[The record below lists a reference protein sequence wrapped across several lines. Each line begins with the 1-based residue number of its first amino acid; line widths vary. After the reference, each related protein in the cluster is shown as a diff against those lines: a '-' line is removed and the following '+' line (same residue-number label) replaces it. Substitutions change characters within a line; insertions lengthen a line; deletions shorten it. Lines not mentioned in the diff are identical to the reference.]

1 MLRQSHPIIYFLISI
16 PLDILLTVDLPPQS
30 FFEDIC
36 FNVIAADKK
45 IKFTGIVDS
54 TGKLFFGKH
63 RPNYNNKERSLVVEP
78 VFFYLQYLI
87 PAIRKCQKIPREQR
101 NTKTKTKSK
110 NIRDNS
116 NLQQIRFG
124 LVNFCNG
131 IMKLV
136 VIPIEEEDDVS
147 KRYLCICIL
156 K

>member
-1 MLRQSHPIIYFLISI
+1 VLRQSHPIIYFLFSI
-16 PLDILLTVDLPPQS
+16 PVDILLTIDLPQQS
-30 FFEDIC
+30 FFREVC

-54 TGKLFFGKH
+54 TGKLFFGKY
-63 RPNYNNKERSLVVEP
+63 RPNYNNKEKSLVVEP
-78 VFFYLQYLI
+78 VSFYLQYLI

-101 NTKTKTKSK
+101 NTKIR
-110 NIRDNS
+110 NIRNNS

-131 IMKLV
+131 TMKVV
-136 VIPIEEEDDVS
+136 VIPIEEENVS

>member
-1 MLRQSHPIIYFLISI
+1 MLLSAKAIASYNIFSLLY

-30 FFEDIC
+30 FFEEVC

-87 PAIRKCQKIPREQR
+87 PAIRKCQRIPREQR
-101 NTKTKTKSK
+101 NTKTKSK
-110 NIRDNS
+110 NIRHNS

-131 IMKLV
+131 TMKLV
-136 VIPIEEEDDVS
+136 VIPIEEDVS

>member
-1 MLRQSHPIIYFLISI
+1 MLVSAKAITPYNIFSLLY
-16 PLDILLTVDLPPQS
+16 PLDILLTVDLPQQS
-30 FFEDIC
+30 FFEEVC

-63 RPNYNNKERSLVVEP
+63 RPNYNNKERSFVVEP
-78 VFFYLQYLI
+78 VSFYFQYLI
-87 PAIRKCQKIPREQR
+87 PTIRKCQKIPREQR
-101 NTKTKTKSK
+101 NTKTK
-110 NIRDNS
+110 NVRNNS

-124 LVNFCNG
+124 LVNFCSG
-131 IMKLV
+131 TMKLV
-136 VIPIEEEDDVS
+136 VIPIEEKENIS